1 MRFSALG
8 TPSRAADPFDT
19 RTAAPEEEREM
30 DVSLTYAN
38 QLKGLLAKADGK
50 DKFVALLQ
58 YAAMF
63 AAAGE
68 PGAFLA
74 AQKSLS
80 AARKPFRVFKPV
92 EFLMPLVERPPKG
105 KGLGACLAYVRVP
118 PAEARAPARIFAI
131 MASHEKATT
140 RGKPSTR
147 FFTQRSFTVASPK
160 LSSFPSTTR
169 KTRDEKNIII
179 RMTNLPMYPRSSSL
193 PPLTNN
199 KQVKAVGMALYVG
212 ADHVVWATSA
222 GVLSGGDAKKRGE
235 RFQKLSLWAWFVA
248 SVASAAAQTGDLTQA
263 LDEMS
268 AVPKRDSKDTD
279 TDVDTDNEAPRLV
292 AAAKARAH
300 MGAVA
305 TSAAQAFLALALLEK
320 TSLSKRHVAALG
332 VAVSVANRHENI
344 IVCACVQK
352 KNTLLCVL
360 CTYTTKK
367 PSANASSLV
376 FFFLGVR
383 LVVHTRRSLAGA
395 LR

>member
-1 MRFSALG
+1 M
-8 TPSRAADPFDT
+8 
-19 RTAAPEEEREM
+19 
-30 DVSLTYAN
+30 TYAN

-63 AAAGE
+63 VSAGE

-118 PAEARAPARIFAI
+118 PAEARASRENLRGWRAVKKQQRGSRARAF
-131 MASHEKATT
+131 
-140 RGKPSTR
+140 P
-147 FFTQRSFTVASPK
+147 QRSTVASK
-160 LSSFPSTTR
+160 TLVVSHDEKDAR
-169 KTRDEKNIII
+169 KTH
-179 RMTNLPMYPRSSSL
+179 LPTYPPSSSL
-193 PPLTNN
+193 PPLPPSSLGWFVPPNAH

-222 GVLSGGDAKKRGE
+222 GVLSGGDAKARGA
-235 RFQKLSLWAWFVA
+235 RFQKVSLWAWFVA
-248 SVASAAAQTGDLTQA
+248 SVASAAAQTGDLTRA

-268 AVPKRDSKDTD
+268 AVKRDSKDSKDTD
-279 TDVDTDNEAPRLV
+279 TATDTDEASRLV

-332 VAVSVANRHENI
+332 VAVSVAN
-344 IVCACVQK
+344 CA
-352 KNTLLCVL
+352 
-360 CTYTTKK
+360 
-367 PSANASSLV
+367 SLMP
-376 FFFLGVR
+376 VR
-383 LVVHTRRSLAGA
+383 KSKTA
-395 LR
+395 

>member
-1 MRFSALG
+1 
-8 TPSRAADPFDT
+8 
-19 RTAAPEEEREM
+19 M

-118 PAEARAPARIFAI
+118 PAEARASLENLRGWLA
-131 MASHEKATT
+131 KKQQ
-140 RGKPSTR
+140 RGKHFS
-147 FFTQRSFTVASPK
+147 RSLFHATVASTLVVPH
-160 LSSFPSTTR
+160 
-169 KTRDEKNIII
+169 DEKDARTRNH
-179 RMTNLPMYPRSSSL
+179 RSEKRKNQFFFTLPSPSSPLPL
-193 PPLTNN
+193 PPSSPRFVTPNAHE
-199 KQVKAVGMALYVG
+199 QVKAVGMALYVG

-222 GVLSGGDAKKRGE
+222 GVLSGGDARARGE
-235 RFQKLSLWAWFVA
+235 RFQKVSLWAWFVA
-248 SVASAAAQTGDLTQA
+248 SLASAAAQTGDLTRA

-268 AVPKRDSKDTD
+268 AVKRDSEDTDSGTD
-279 TDVDTDNEAPRLV
+279 TDEARLV

-320 TSLSKRHVAALG
+320 TSLSKRRVAALG
-332 VAVSVANRHENI
+332 IAVSAAN
-344 IVCACVQK
+344 CV
-352 KNTLLCVL
+352 
-360 CTYTTKK
+360 
-367 PSANASSLV
+367 SLTP
-376 FFFLGVR
+376 VR
-383 LVVHTRRSLAGA
+383 KSKTA
-395 LR
+395 

>member
-1 MRFSALG
+1 
-8 TPSRAADPFDT
+8 
-19 RTAAPEEEREM
+19 M

-118 PAEARAPARIFAI
+118 PAEARASLENLRGWLA
-131 MASHEKATT
+131 KKQQ
-140 RGKPSTR
+140 RGKHFSRRAFSRNGRVDARRAPRRERRATHETIVPKNEKTNFFLTLPSP
-147 FFTQRSFTVASPK
+147 SSP
-160 LSSFPSTTR
+160 
-169 KTRDEKNIII
+169 
-179 RMTNLPMYPRSSSL
+179 LPL
-193 PPLTNN
+193 PPSSPRFVPPNAHE
-199 KQVKAVGMALYVG
+199 QVKAVGMALYVG

-222 GVLSGGDAKKRGE
+222 GVLSGGDAKARGE
-235 RFQKLSLWAWFVA
+235 RFQKVSLWAWFVA
-248 SVASAAAQTGDLTQA
+248 SLASAAAQTGDLTRA

-268 AVPKRDSKDTD
+268 AVKRDSEDTD
-279 TDVDTDNEAPRLV
+279 SGTDSDEARLV

-320 TSLSKRHVAALG
+320 TSLSKRRVAALG
-332 VAVSVANRHENI
+332 IAVSAAN
-344 IVCACVQK
+344 CV
-352 KNTLLCVL
+352 
-360 CTYTTKK
+360 
-367 PSANASSLV
+367 SLTP
-376 FFFLGVR
+376 VR
-383 LVVHTRRSLAGA
+383 KSKTA
-395 LR
+395 

>member
-1 MRFSALG
+1 
-8 TPSRAADPFDT
+8 
-19 RTAAPEEEREM
+19 M

-118 PAEARAPARIFAI
+118 PAEARASLENLRGWLA
-131 MASHEKATT
+131 KKQQ
-140 RGKPSTR
+140 RGKHFFSSR
-147 FFTQRSFTVASPK
+147 FFTQRSRRR
-160 LSSFPSTTR
+160 SSCPTTR
-169 KTRDEKNIII
+169 KTRTHETIVPKNEK
-179 RMTNLPMYPRSSSL
+179 TNFFLTLPSPSSSL
-193 PPLTNN
+193 PLPPSSPRFVTPNAHE
-199 KQVKAVGMALYVG
+199 QVKAVGMALYVG

-222 GVLSGGDAKKRGE
+222 GVLSGGDAKARGE
-235 RFQKLSLWAWFVA
+235 RFQKVSLWAWFVA
-248 SVASAAAQTGDLTQA
+248 SLASAAAQTGDLTRA

-268 AVPKRDSKDTD
+268 AVKRDSEDTD
-279 TDVDTDNEAPRLV
+279 TDVDSDEARLV

-320 TSLSKRHVAALG
+320 TSLSKRRVAALG
-332 VAVSVANRHENI
+332 IAVSAAN
-344 IVCACVQK
+344 CV
-352 KNTLLCVL
+352 
-360 CTYTTKK
+360 
-367 PSANASSLV
+367 SLTP
-376 FFFLGVR
+376 VR
-383 LVVHTRRSLAGA
+383 KSKTA
-395 LR
+395 

>member
-1 MRFSALG
+1 
-8 TPSRAADPFDT
+8 
-19 RTAAPEEEREM
+19 M

-118 PAEARAPARIFAI
+118 PAEARASLENLRGWLA
-131 MASHEKATT
+131 KKQQ
-140 RGKPSTR
+140 RGKHFFSSR
-147 FFTQRSFTVASPK
+147 FFTQRSRR
-160 LSSFPSTTR
+160 LSGVPARRERRARTKPSFR
-169 KTRDEKNIII
+169 KTKKPIFFFF
-179 RMTNLPMYPRSSSL
+179 TLPSPSSPLPL
-193 PPLTNN
+193 PPSSPRFVPPNAHE
-199 KQVKAVGMALYVG
+199 QVKAVGMALYVG

-222 GVLSGGDAKKRGE
+222 GVLSGGDAKARGE
-235 RFQKLSLWAWFVA
+235 RFQKVSLWAWFVA
-248 SVASAAAQTGDLTQA
+248 SLASAAAQTGDLTRA

-268 AVPKRDSKDTD
+268 AVKRDSEDTD
-279 TDVDTDNEAPRLV
+279 TDVDSDEARLV

-320 TSLSKRHVAALG
+320 TSLSKRRVAALG
-332 VAVSVANRHENI
+332 IAVSAAN
-344 IVCACVQK
+344 CV
-352 KNTLLCVL
+352 
-360 CTYTTKK
+360 
-367 PSANASSLV
+367 SLTPA
-376 FFFLGVR
+376 R
-383 LVVHTRRSLAGA
+383 KSKTA
-395 LR
+395 